1 VSVQA
6 GASATVDPPPHVQHI
21 AAAVKSSSSY
31 AASQDVEAQPNRMK
45 SKAAAFVSV
54 HAAERAAATETELV
68 S

>member
-1 VSVQA
+1 VE
-6 GASATVDPPPHVQHI
+6 PPPHVQHI

-31 AASQDVEAQPNRMK
+31 AASQDVEAQPSRIK
-45 SKAAAFVSV
+45 SKAAKLVSE

>member
-1 VSVQA
+1 MVE
-6 GASATVDPPPHVQHI
+6 PPPQVQHI

-31 AASQDVEAQPNRMK
+31 AASQDVEVQPICIK
-45 SKAAAFVSV
+45 SRAATLVSV